1 MRSISI
7 RGLMATT
14 YPKDITLTQYIEHY
28 LQRGYELVEGHLFA
42 KRPEITGHDGEL
54 IVSPAKPLHNAI
66 ANYIAH
72 LLTSHTMID
81 NSLGMVFGQ
90 ETGFIMQAES
100 NTMRASDVAFVPKER
115 LKEVDLKQWLPF
127 PPDLAVEVVSEY
139 DRASDVKRKNNEY
152 MLNGTKLLWVV
163 YPDEQEIEV
172 HQPNQN
178 VITLTADDTLTG
190 KNILPNFSVP
200 VRTIF
205 SIFKD

>member
-1 MRSISI
+1 MRSTII
-7 RGLMATT
+7 RGLMAITN
-14 YPKDITLTQYIEHY
+14 PKDITFNQYIDQY
-28 LQRGYELVEGHLFA
+28 LQRGYEFVEGQLFA
-42 KRPEITGHDGEL
+42 KRPEIMGSDGEL

-72 LLTSHTMID
+72 LLTAHTMID

-90 ETGFIMQAES
+90 ETGFIMHSKS
-100 NTMRASDVAFVPKER
+100 NTMSASDVAFVPKER

-152 MLNGTKLLWVV
+152 MSNGTKFLWVV
-163 YPDEQEIEV
+163 YPDEQEIKV

-178 VITLTADDTLTG
+178 VIMLTADDTLTG
-190 KNILPNFSVP
+190 GNILPDFSVP
-200 VRTIF
+200 VKDIF
-205 SIFKD
+205 SIFDD